1 MIADRTVQ
9 STNLGTVAPLAHEGA
24 AAAGSLR
31 EDDPVWVLGRPLH
44 ELDAGVVLPV
54 AHGLL
59 EQRLVHPAA
68 SEEPVSNTSSY
79 LNTQL
84 QNFVD
89 TYINASVASGSG
101 RYISNK
107 STENRRS
114 YQNPGTRINNS

>member
-68 SEEPVSNTSSY
+68 SEELVSNTSSY

-107 STENRRS
+107 
-114 YQNPGTRINNS
+114 

>member
-31 EDDPVWVLGRPLH
+31 EYDPVWVLGRPLH

-68 SEEPVSNTSSY
+68 S
-79 LNTQL
+79 
-84 QNFVD
+84 
-89 TYINASVASGSG
+89 
-101 RYISNK
+101 
-107 STENRRS
+107 
-114 YQNPGTRINNS
+114 

>member
-31 EDDPVWVLGRPLH
+31 EDDPVRVLGRPLH

-68 SEEPVSNTSSY
+68 S
-79 LNTQL
+79 
-84 QNFVD
+84 
-89 TYINASVASGSG
+89 
-101 RYISNK
+101 
-107 STENRRS
+107 
-114 YQNPGTRINNS
+114 